1 MEADKN
7 NELKNQADDY
17 ERQLAELRAKMEQS
31 RISYEKKI
39 DELTLTIEEKVKII
53 KNKESN
59 ILSLEELLAK
69 KHDVEAQLDEALK
82 RE

>member
-1 MEADKN
+1 M
-7 NELKNQADDY
+7 DDY
-17 ERQLAELRAKMEQS
+17 ERQLSELRAKMEES
-31 RISYEKKI
+31 RISYEKRI

-69 KHDVEAQLDEALK
+69 KHDVETQLDEALK